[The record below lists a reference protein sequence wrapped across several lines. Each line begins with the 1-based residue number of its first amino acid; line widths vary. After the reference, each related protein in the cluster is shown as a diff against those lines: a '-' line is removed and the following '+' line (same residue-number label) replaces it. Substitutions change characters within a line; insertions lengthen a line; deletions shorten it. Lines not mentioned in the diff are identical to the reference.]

1 MTDETYDPSSTGDRP
16 DDHLTTSDPM
26 DQPPTGDVPTEPT
39 PPVVAAQDSDQWP
52 PGPFLPS
59 TDLPDAGTPSAG
71 APSAEPPYAGAPND
85 GPPSF
90 NPLNVT
96 PSTPWPPNVN
106 APNPAPPAWG
116 SAPQGWGS
124 APQGWPPPPP
134 SAYDTAYPGGPP
146 PGAGAPGAGAPG
158 MDAPPSGAPNHG
170 MLPPGAS
177 WNYNYGPA
185 SWGPPPGSSRPPA
198 AARRAIAAIA
208 VLVLVLASAGVGAA
222 ISSAMHSNDTAT
234 SSLPGNGSN
243 GNGFGNFG
251 NGNGNRNGNGSP
263 GTGNGTG
270 TRPPDAIV
278 AKVDPSVVDIY
289 TTINSGGNS
298 GEAAGTGMIISSD
311 GEILT
316 NNHVID
322 GATSIRV
329 EIVDTGTSHTAKV
342 IGYDV
347 VDDVALLKM
356 DGVSGLKSV
365 SFADATNVAIGDAVV
380 AIGNAQ
386 GRGGTPAATAGSV
399 TALAQK
405 VTAGDEGTGN
415 SEPLHGMIQMSA
427 PIEPGDSGGPL
438 VDTDGNVVGMNTA
451 AAQSDNFFGQSG
463 SSTAFAIPINKALS
477 VVHQIK
483 SGNDSDTVHIGD
495 RGILGVDIAQSG
507 LPTSGTAGAVIA
519 QVQPDSPADSAGLAK
534 GDTITAVNG
543 KSVASGS
550 DLTTL
555 MFPYHPGDRVQVD
568 WVDSSGQSHH
578 QRVPLTAGPPT

>member
-1 MTDETYDPSSTGDRP
+1 MGASGTD
-16 DDHLTTSDPM
+16 
-26 DQPPTGDVPTEPT
+26 
-39 PPVVAAQDSDQWP
+39 A
-52 PGPFLPS
+52 
-59 TDLPDAGTPSAG
+59 PSAG
-71 APSAEPPYAGAPND
+71 APYHGQ
-85 GPPSF
+85 
-90 NPLNVT
+90 V
-96 PSTPWPPNVN
+96 
-106 APNPAPPAWG
+106 
-116 SAPQGWGS
+116 
-124 APQGWPPPPP
+124 
-134 SAYDTAYPGGPP
+134 P
-146 PGAGAPGAGAPG
+146 PGTG
-158 MDAPPSGAPNHG
+158 
-170 MLPPGAS
+170 
-177 WNYNYGPA
+177 WNYSYGPT
-185 SWGPPPGSSRPPA
+185 SWGPPPGSSGPPPA
-198 AARRAIAAIA
+198 ARRVIAAIA

-234 SSLPGNGSN
+234 SSLGNGNGN
-243 GNGFGNFG
+243 GNGFGFGNLG
-251 NGNGNRNGNGSP
+251 NGNGSSSNG
-263 GTGNGTG
+263 GTQ
-270 TRPPDAIV
+270 PSDAIV
-278 AKVDPSVVDIY
+278 SKVDPSVVDIY

-311 GEILT
+311 GEVLT

-356 DGVSGLKSV
+356 DGVSSLKAV
-365 SFADATNVAIGDAVV
+365 SFADAGNVAIGDAVV

-386 GRGGTPAATAGSV
+386 GRGGTPTATAGSV
-399 TALAQK
+399 TALDQK

-415 SEPLHGMIQMSA
+415 SETLHGMIQMSA

-438 VDTDGNVVGMNTA
+438 VNTDGKVVGMNTA

-483 SGNDSDTVHIGD
+483 SGNDTDTVHIGD
-495 RGILGVDIAQSG
+495 RGILGVDIGTTG
-507 LPTSGTAGAVIA
+507 LPGSGTAGAVIA
-519 QVQPDSPADSAGLAK
+519 QVQPDSPADSAGLAR

-555 MFPYHPGDRVQVD
+555 MFPYHPGDRVEVD

-578 QRVPLTAGPPT
+578 KRVPLTAGPPT